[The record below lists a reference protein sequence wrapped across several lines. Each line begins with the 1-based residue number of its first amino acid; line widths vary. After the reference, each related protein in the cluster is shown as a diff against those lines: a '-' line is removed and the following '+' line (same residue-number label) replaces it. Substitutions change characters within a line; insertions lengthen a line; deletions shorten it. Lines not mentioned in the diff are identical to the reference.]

1 LRKRRDRTLKPIRP
15 SRKNELWYRS
25 ELVRIADLLRAAGT
39 RIAEKIRPR
48 WPVVADAPPPEVAEA
63 IREAQHHGFT
73 GFEHQSERLARA
85 AAIRNMKEVDE
96 RLIREIKRSVSVDV
110 RAAFDVG
117 GPIAHKM
124 DAAVKWNA
132 SLIQSI
138 PEQYFG
144 KLGDLVS
151 SGWADGKRWESLV
164 ADIQNL
170 GDVTEERAKVIARD
184 QTAKMNSAFNQT
196 RQQSVGIEKYEWST
210 SQDERVRE
218 THAEL
223 DGKTFRWDEP
233 GPLAGTI
240 DGAPCHA
247 GEDILCRC
255 TALPVFDLDEM
266 EAEVAALEREA
277 A

>member
-1 LRKRRDRTLKPIRP
+1 MRKRRARTLKAIRP
-15 SRKNELWYRS
+15 SRKNELWYRF
-25 ELVRIADLLRAAGT
+25 ELVRIVGLLRAAGA
-39 RIAEKIRPR
+39 RVAERIRPR
-48 WPVVADAPPPEVAEA
+48 WPVVADAPPPEVAEVIHDA
-63 IREAQHHGFT
+63 RHRVAGLER
-73 GFEHQSERLARA
+73 QSERLARA
-85 AAIRNMKEVDE
+85 AAIRNLKEVDD
-96 RLIREIKRSVSVDV
+96 RLVREIRRSVSVDV
-110 RAAFDVG
+110 RAAFEVG

-124 DAAVKWNA
+124 DAAVKWNT

-138 PEQYFG
+138 SEQYFG
-144 KLGDLVS
+144 KLGDLIS

-164 ADIQNL
+164 DDIQNL

-184 QTAKMNSAFNQT
+184 QTAKMNSAFNQE
-196 RQQSVGIEKYEWST
+196 RQQSVGIEKYTWQT
-210 SQDERVRE
+210 SEDERVRE

-223 DGKTFRWDEP
+223 DGQAFRWDEP

-240 DGAPCHA
+240 DGAPCHP

-255 TALPVFDLDEM
+255 VAIPVFDLDEM